1 MCIFKQDSN
10 NTESTEVCFVTE
22 YKLKLLRILS
32 KHNQPLYEVP
42 LALSLVT
49 TPLALGPGWSA
60 KWDELAEG
68 WFTFPWEGK
77 TNLYSSCKIYATNFK
92 ERQYKSYSYYIL

>member
-49 TPLALGPGWSA
+49 TPLALGPG
-60 KWDELAEG
+60 
-68 WFTFPWEGK
+68 
-77 TNLYSSCKIYATNFK
+77 
-92 ERQYKSYSYYIL
+92 